1 MPGLGGSLAG
11 HVFDEAV
18 AFAVPR
24 AFGDH
29 KKGLADLAVGRGQV
43 EELLVGVG
51 QGELGHAQP
60 SVRVADA
67 NRYLFIT
74 DKYVLTGLWPVVE
87 DFGII

>member
-1 MPGLGGSLAG
+1 MSGLGRRLRA
-11 HVFDEAV
+11 HVLDKAV
-18 AFAVPR
+18 AFGLSRPLR
-24 AFGDH
+24 DDQ
-29 KKGLADLAVGRGQV
+29 KGLADLAVGRGQV

-60 SVRVADA
+60 SVGIADA

-74 DKYVLTGLWPVVE
+74 DKYVLTGFWPVVE